1 MNFAVDPR
9 GRGAAFHLYLAACAM
24 LLGLLWSP
32 SAEARRAALIIG
44 NGGYANATAL
54 TNPVNDARLVA
65 GAARRAG
72 FDVTLVTDVTR
83 AGFDQALR
91 DFRQQADGA
100 DVAMVYF
107 AGHGIESG
115 GTNWLLPVDV
125 RLQESRDLRFEA
137 IELDGLLET
146 LAGAQ
151 LRMVVLDACRNNPF
165 GNSWRGAT
173 RSVAK
178 GLAETEVE
186 GALVIYAAAG
196 GQVATDGAG
205 GNSPFARS
213 LAARLPEPGL
223 SIHRLGSALLDDVV
237 TATGGQQRPWT
248 NMSIPSREFFL
259 VEPVRAAVVAP
270 PPQAAPVAPAPTN
283 NAAADALMWQGA
295 DTANTVQGYQAYLG
309 VFPGGIFANTARD
322 RVSRMQAAT
331 AAPVQQMAV
340 VTRTVAPAAPAP
352 QPAPLQPAPFQ
363 PAPVQQTPVQLAP
376 VQQAVSP
383 PPVAPAANL
392 AAPAPAPAAGAM
404 SSASPPP
411 FTSTSN
417 LVSPASR
424 PAALSGQVVGTPGF
438 ITVIV
443 PPGGPPLPGLPAA
456 PRFVDTGYPTC
467 REDYRS
473 VVDPIGKID
482 TINRCMSALDAYFE
496 TAMNGFAKTMILHQ
510 EEISRLYSEKVGG
523 QGAYSPEEQD
533 AFYRAM
539 MKEHA
544 DSNPGGPNFADH
556 AAARAR
562 YDQDRAYLKDR
573 YCFAS
578 GTCGGYPVPEGI
590 APVSGK

>member
-1 MNFAVDPR
+1 MGSMADPR
-9 GRGAAFHLYLAACAM
+9 GKGVAFRLFLAACVAFC
-24 LLGLLWSP
+24 LVWSP
-32 SAEARRAALIIG
+32 QAQARRAALIIG

-54 TNPVNDARLVA
+54 SNPVNDAQLVA
-65 GAARRAG
+65 GAARKAG
-72 FDVTLVTDVTR
+72 FDVTLLTDLTR
-83 AGFDQALR
+83 DGFDQALR

-115 GTNWLLPVDV
+115 GKNWLLPVDV
-125 RLQESRDLRFEA
+125 KLAESRDLRFEA

-237 TATGGQQRPWT
+237 SATGGQQRPWT

-259 VEPVRAAVVAP
+259 VEPVRAAPVAA
-270 PPQAAPVAPAPTN
+270 PQPVAAPVAAAPGN
-283 NAAADALMWQGA
+283 NAATDALMWQGA
-295 DTANTVQGYQAYLG
+295 DQANNAQAFQAYLS
-309 VFPGGIFANTARD
+309 VFPNGIFANTARD
-322 RVSRMQAAT
+322 RIARLQGAA
-331 AAPVQQMAV
+331 
-340 VTRTVAPAAPAP
+340 
-352 QPAPLQPAPFQ
+352 Q
-363 PAPVQQTPVQLAP
+363 PAPVQPAP
-376 VQQAVSP
+376 VQPAPQQLAVAT
-383 PPVAPAANL
+383 PVAAPAAR
-392 AAPAPAPAAGAM
+392 AVAPVVEEPAPAPAAPVAQM
-404 SSASPPP
+404 V
-411 FTSTSN
+411 
-417 LVSPASR
+417 LPAQPAPTPAFA
-424 PAALSGQVVGTPGF
+424 PAAAPSSGF
-438 ITVIV
+438 IAVAAL
-443 PPGGPPLPGLPAA
+443 PGGKALPGLPAA
-456 PRFVDTGYPTC
+456 PRFPREGYPTC
-467 REDYRS
+467 REDWKA
-473 VVDPIGKID
+473 VADPIGRVD
-482 TINRCMSALDAYFE
+482 SINRCMSALAGYVE
-496 TAMNGFAKTMILHQ
+496 TTMNGFSRTMIQHQ
-510 EEISRLYSEKVGG
+510 EQISRLYSDQVGG
-523 QGAYSPEEQD
+523 TETGYAPEAQN

-544 DSNPGGPNFADH
+544 DSNPGGANFADH

-562 YDQDRAYLKDR
+562 YDEDMVYLKDR
-573 YCFAS
+573 YCFATGS
-578 GTCGGYPVPEGI
+578 CGGYPVPAGI
-590 APVSGK
+590 APPSGK

>member
-1 MNFAVDPR
+1 MKSAVDPR
-9 GRGAAFHLYLAACAM
+9 GGGAAVHLLLAACA
-24 LLGLLWSP
+24 LLLCFLWSP

-44 NGGYANATAL
+44 NATYANATAL
-54 TNPVNDARLVA
+54 TNPVNDAQLVA

-125 RLQESRDLRFEA
+125 RLLESRDLRFEA

-259 VEPVRAAVVAP
+259 VEPVRAAVAAP
-270 PPQAAPVAPAPTN
+270 PVAPVAAPAAVPTN

-295 DTANTVQGYQAYLG
+295 DTANTVQAYQAYLG
-309 VFPGGIFANTARD
+309 MFPGGIFANTARD
-322 RVSRMQAAT
+322 RIARLYGAAPAT
-331 AAPVQQMAV
+331 ASAPVQQLAAA
-340 VTRTVAPAAPAP
+340 TRTAMPAQPAP
-352 QPAPLQPAPFQ
+352 QPAVVE
-363 PAPVQQTPVQLAP
+363 PAPVQPVAAAP
-376 VQQAVSP
+376 SA
-383 PPVAPAANL
+383 APAATL
-392 AAPAPAPAAGAM
+392 TAQPMRPVPAAA
-404 SSASPPP
+404 STPSASPPP

-417 LVSPASR
+417 LVAPGSR
-424 PAALSGQVVGTPGF
+424 PATVASQPAVAAPGF
-438 ITVIV
+438 IPVIV

-456 PRFVDTGYPTC
+456 PRFVDTGYPAC

-482 TINRCMSALDAYFE
+482 AINRCMSALDAYFE
-496 TAMNGFAKTMILHQ
+496 TAMNGFAKTMIQHQ
-510 EEISRLYSEKVGG
+510 EEISRIYSEKVGG

-556 AAARAR
+556 ALARAR

>member
-1 MNFAVDPR
+1 MNSAVDPR
-9 GRGAAFHLYLAACAM
+9 GRGAAFHLVMAICAM
-24 LLGLLWSP
+24 LLCVVASP

-44 NGGYANATAL
+44 NGSYANATAL
-54 TNPVNDARLVA
+54 TNPVNDAQLVA
-65 GAARRAG
+65 GAARKAG

-83 AGFDQALR
+83 AAFDQALR

-125 RLQESRDLRFEA
+125 RLLESRDLRFEA

-259 VEPVRAAVVAP
+259 VEPVRAPVVAP
-270 PPQAAPVAPAPTN
+270 PPVAPVASAAAPASAN

-322 RVSRMQAAT
+322 RVARLQGAA
-331 AAPVQQMAV
+331 AAPVQQLAAT
-340 VTRTVAPAAPAP
+340 TRTAAPTQPAQQPAAA
-352 QPAPLQPAPFQ
+352 QPPLLQQAPLQPA
-363 PAPVQQTPVQLAP
+363 
-376 VQQAVSP
+376 VSP
-383 PPVAPAANL
+383 PPLAPAATL
-392 AAPAPAPAAGAM
+392 AAPAPATNAM

-424 PAALSGQVVGTPGF
+424 PAAPSGQPVVVTPGF
-438 ITVIV
+438 IPVIV

-467 REDYRS
+467 REDYRT
-473 VVDPIGKID
+473 VVDPIAKID
-482 TINRCMSALDAYFE
+482 AINRCMSALDAYFE

-578 GTCGGYPVPEGI
+578 GTCGGYPVPEGV
-590 APVSGK
+590 APTSGKK